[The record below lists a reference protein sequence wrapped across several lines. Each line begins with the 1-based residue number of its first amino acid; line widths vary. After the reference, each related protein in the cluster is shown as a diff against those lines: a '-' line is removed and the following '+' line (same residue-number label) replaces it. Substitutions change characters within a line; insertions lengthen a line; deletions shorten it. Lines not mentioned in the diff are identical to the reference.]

1 MKTTTIQ
8 YDWAWGNPYFLLDV
22 LDSVYTAHTF
32 SIGPTVSD
40 MIYGPYEGMPTLIQE
55 THKVIKQVTDQQYNY
70 ILITN
75 GASNAINT
83 ILRHFKSRGG
93 NIVYTTKYG
102 YPAYEEMIKRAGLM
116 RIRDLNAAPL
126 ELGAMPNQTI
136 RLIDSPENPFG
147 EHFTGGNA
155 GQDIWDA
162 AYNNPIYTS
171 FHLTKQPLHR
181 IHVGS
186 YSKLLGVA
194 GARVG
199 YIATNDPILYE
210 ALVQE
215 SRNDLTGPSRPS
227 QKFILDILKKIH
239 LKDFMLLGKKHLHD
253 NKEEFQK
260 IEYLF
265 DGQVVNEI
273 GMFYCVKPH
282 PKALAL
288 LDKVGVGYVRLD
300 DDTIRLSMGQTKDK
314 VKEGIKAILK
324 EDGK

>member
-1 MKTTTIQ
+1 MSNKIKW
-8 YDWAWGNPYFLLDV
+8 DMAWGNPYFLLDI
-22 LDSVYTAHTF
+22 LDNVYTVHTF
-32 SIGPTVSD
+32 SMGPTVSD
-40 MIYGPYEGMPTLIQE
+40 MIYGPYEGMPALIQE
-55 THKVIKQVTDQQYNY
+55 THKVIKQIAGQKYNH

-83 ILRHFKSRGG
+83 TLRHFKSRGG

-102 YPAYEEMIKRAGLM
+102 YPAYEEMIKRAGLV

-147 EHFTGGNA
+147 EHFTGGDASN
-155 GQDIWDA
+155 DIWDA
-162 AYNNPIYTS
+162 AYNSPIYTS
-171 FHLTKQPLHR
+171 FHLFKQPKHK
-181 IHVGS
+181 IHIGS

-194 GARVG
+194 GAWVG
-199 YIATNDPILYE
+199 YIATNDSTLYE

-227 QKFILDILKKIH
+227 QKFVLDILKKVD
-239 LKDFMLLGKKHLHD
+239 LENFMSLGKTYLNY
-253 NKEEFQK
+253 NKEQFQK

-265 DGQVVNEI
+265 DGQPVNEI
-273 GMFYCVKPH
+273 GMFYCIKPH

-288 LDKVGVGYVRLD
+288 LDKVGVGYTRLD
-300 DDTIRLSMGQTKDK
+300 DDTIRLSMGQTREV

-324 EDGK
+324 GDGK